1 MTDMTTSRSLNDI
14 SKIELDPDLI
24 PEREPWEILDIST
37 QKQSS
42 QSSQSS
48 QTPRN
53 SPDDALQPLLPLPLP
68 LLPPPPPAYPAPSK
82 NDYYIDLEDDY
93 TYRCRRSSGVEYIF
107 TESKQQPIAIFRD
120 GDLEWIDQ
128 SAHLEH
134 MLGTYEILKNENEI
148 LKNENNILKQKNKYC
163 IDTLDILEKKATK
176 YEMLYLKEKVRNYE
190 EQFMSSSD
198 EEFEFSDDSGE
209 DY

>member
-1 MTDMTTSRSLNDI
+1 MTDMTTSQSLNDI
-14 SKIELDPDLI
+14 SKIELDPNLI
-24 PEREPWEILDIST
+24 QERESWEILDISPP
-37 QKQSS
+37 KQSS

-53 SPDDALQPLLPLPLP
+53 SPEDALLPLPLP

-82 NDYYIDLEDDY
+82 DDYYIDLEDDS

-107 TESKQQPIAIFRD
+107 TESKPHPIAIFRD
-120 GDLEWIDQ
+120 GALEWIDQ
-128 SAHLEH
+128 SAHLQH
-134 MLGTYEILKNENEI
+134 MLETYEILKNEN
-148 LKNENNILKQKNKYC
+148 KILKQKNKYC
-163 IDTLDILEKKATK
+163 IDTLDILEKKAIK

-190 EQFMSSSD
+190 EQFVSSD
-198 EEFEFSDDSGE
+198 EEFVFSDDSGE

>member
-1 MTDMTTSRSLNDI
+1 MTDMTTSLSLNDI
-14 SKIELDPDLI
+14 SKIELDPNLI
-24 PEREPWEILDIST
+24 QEREPWEILDISPP
-37 QKQSS
+37 KQIP

-53 SPDDALQPLLPLPLP
+53 SPEDTTLPLLPLLP

-82 NDYYIDLEDDY
+82 DDYYIDLEDDS

-107 TESKQQPIAIFRD
+107 TESKPQPIAIFRD

-134 MLGTYEILKNENEI
+134 MLGTYEILKNEN
-148 LKNENNILKQKNKYC
+148 KVLKQKNEYC
-163 IDTLDILEKKATK
+163 IDTLDILEKKAIK

-190 EQFMSSSD
+190 EQFVSSD
-198 EEFEFSDDSGE
+198 EEFVFSDDSGE

>member
-1 MTDMTTSRSLNDI
+1 MTDMTTSQSLNDI
-14 SKIELDPDLI
+14 SKIELDPNLI
-24 PEREPWEILDIST
+24 QERESWEILDISPP
-37 QKQSS
+37 KQSS

-53 SPDDALQPLLPLPLP
+53 SPEDALLPLPLP

-82 NDYYIDLEDDY
+82 DDYYIDIGGALLDS

-107 TESKQQPIAIFRD
+107 TESKPHPIAIFRD
-120 GDLEWIDQ
+120 GALEWIDQ
-128 SAHLEH
+128 SAHLQH
-134 MLGTYEILKNENEI
+134 MLETYEILKNEN
-148 LKNENNILKQKNKYC
+148 KILKQKNKYC
-163 IDTLDILEKKATK
+163 IDTLDILEKKAIK

-198 EEFEFSDDSGE
+198 EEFVFSDDSGE

>member
-42 QSSQSS
+42 QSSQ
-48 QTPRN
+48 TPRN
-53 SPDDALQPLLPLPLP
+53 SPEDAMQPLLQPLLPLP

-82 NDYYIDLEDDY
+82 DDYYIDLEDDS
-93 TYRCRRSSGVEYIF
+93 TYRCRRSYGVEYIF

-128 SAHLEH
+128 SAHLQH
-134 MLGTYEILKNENEI
+134 MLETYEILKNEN
-148 LKNENNILKQKNKYC
+148 KILKQKNQYC
-163 IDTLDILEKKATK
+163 IDTLDILEKKAIK

-190 EQFMSSSD
+190 EQFMSSD
-198 EEFEFSDDSGE
+198 EEFEFSDDSDDSE